1 MECIGRLKGLGID
14 LMSRHQ
20 KLEIEVDSDIRKE
33 YDKLKDKEKLR
44 IRIVQYRK
52 KRSLDANAYYWTLL
66 TKFADVIGLSNP
78 EAHNVMLRGYGQSEI
93 FGGKAVY
100 VTIPDTEEAEK
111 KVNNATDYHLAPTS
125 QVRLGNDGVMY
136 RTYRLLRGS
145 RTYDTKEMS
154 RLIDGLITC
163 CKEAGIPETEIVT
176 PNEKKN
182 TERKVWC
189 KFWLRNYGVHLRTTW
204 TAVSIPAP
212 TKWSGITF
220 LEEQTAP
227 GVKSMALSYRSGRTT
242 IRTVCTLIQR
252 TEISMRTLRRLHKDI
267 LKQISEPGK
276 IFERSLGSHGYST

>member
-78 EAHNVMLRGYGQSEI
+78 EAHNMMLRGYGQSEI
-93 FGGKAVY
+93 FDGKAVY

-125 QVRLGNDGVMY
+125 QVRLGNDGVIY

-163 CKEAGIPETEIVT
+163 CKEAGIPETEIAS
-176 PNEKKN
+176 PSEKEILK
-182 TERKVWC
+182 ER
-189 KFWLRNYGVHLRTTW
+189 YGVNF
-204 TAVSIPAP
+204 
-212 TKWSGITF
+212 G
-220 LEEQTAP
+220 
-227 GVKSMALSYRSGRTT
+227 
-242 IRTVCTLIQR
+242 
-252 TEISMRTLRRLHKDI
+252 
-267 LKQISEPGK
+267 
-276 IFERSLGSHGYST
+276 

>member
-78 EAHNVMLRGYGQSEI
+78 EAHNMMLRGYGQSEI

-163 CKEAGIPETEIVT
+163 CKEAGIPETEIAS
-176 PNEKKN
+176 PNEKEILE
-182 TERKVWC
+182 ER
-189 KFWLRNYGVHLRTTW
+189 YGVNF
-204 TAVSIPAP
+204 
-212 TKWSGITF
+212 G
-220 LEEQTAP
+220 
-227 GVKSMALSYRSGRTT
+227 
-242 IRTVCTLIQR
+242 
-252 TEISMRTLRRLHKDI
+252 
-267 LKQISEPGK
+267 
-276 IFERSLGSHGYST
+276 

>member
-78 EAHNVMLRGYGQSEI
+78 EAHNMMLRGYGQSEI
-93 FGGKAVY
+93 FDGKAVY

-163 CKEAGIPETEIVT
+163 CKEAEIPETEIAS
-176 PNEKKN
+176 PNEK
-182 TERKVWC
+182 E
-189 KFWLRNYGVHLRTTW
+189 
-204 TAVSIPAP
+204 
-212 TKWSGITF
+212 
-220 LEEQTAP
+220 
-227 GVKSMALSYRSGRTT
+227 
-242 IRTVCTLIQR
+242 
-252 TEISMRTLRRLHKDI
+252 I
-267 LKQISEPGK
+267 LK
-276 IFERSLGSHGYST
+276 ERYVVNFG

>member
-20 KLEIEVDSDIRKE
+20 KLEIEIDSDIREE

-78 EAHNVMLRGYGQSEI
+78 EAHNMMLRGYGQSEI
-93 FGGKAVY
+93 FDGKAVY

-125 QVRLGNDGVMY
+125 QVRMGNDDVLY

-163 CKEAGIPETEIVT
+163 CKEAGIPETEIAS
-176 PNEKKN
+176 PNEKEILK
-182 TERKVWC
+182 ER
-189 KFWLRNYGVHLRTTW
+189 YGVNF
-204 TAVSIPAP
+204 
-212 TKWSGITF
+212 G
-220 LEEQTAP
+220 
-227 GVKSMALSYRSGRTT
+227 
-242 IRTVCTLIQR
+242 
-252 TEISMRTLRRLHKDI
+252 
-267 LKQISEPGK
+267 
-276 IFERSLGSHGYST
+276 

>member
-1 MECIGRLKGLGID
+1 MECIGRFKGLGID

-20 KLEIEVDSDIRKE
+20 KLEIEIDSDIREE

-66 TKFADVIGLSNP
+66 TKFADVIGLGNP
-78 EAHNVMLRGYGQSEI
+78 EAHNMMLRGYGQSEI
-93 FGGKAVY
+93 FDGRAVY

-125 QVRLGNDGVMY
+125 QVRMGNDDVMY

-163 CKEAGIPETEIVT
+163 CKEAGIPETEIAS
-176 PNEKKN
+176 PNEKEILK
-182 TERKVWC
+182 ER
-189 KFWLRNYGVHLRTTW
+189 YGVNF
-204 TAVSIPAP
+204 
-212 TKWSGITF
+212 G
-220 LEEQTAP
+220 
-227 GVKSMALSYRSGRTT
+227 
-242 IRTVCTLIQR
+242 
-252 TEISMRTLRRLHKDI
+252 
-267 LKQISEPGK
+267 
-276 IFERSLGSHGYST
+276 

>member
-78 EAHNVMLRGYGQSEI
+78 EAHNMMLRGYGQSEI
-93 FGGKAVY
+93 FDGKAVY

-163 CKEAGIPETEIVT
+163 CKEAEIPETEIAS
-176 PNEKKN
+176 PNEKEILK
-182 TERKVWC
+182 ER
-189 KFWLRNYGVHLRTTW
+189 YGVNF
-204 TAVSIPAP
+204 S
-212 TKWSGITF
+212 
-220 LEEQTAP
+220 
-227 GVKSMALSYRSGRTT
+227 
-242 IRTVCTLIQR
+242 
-252 TEISMRTLRRLHKDI
+252 
-267 LKQISEPGK
+267 
-276 IFERSLGSHGYST
+276 

>member
-78 EAHNVMLRGYGQSEI
+78 EAHNMMLRGYGQSEI
-93 FGGKAVY
+93 FDGKAVY

-125 QVRLGNDGVMY
+125 QVRMGNDDVMY

-154 RLIDGLITC
+154 CLIDGLITC
-163 CKEAGIPETEIVT
+163 CKEAGIPETEIAT
-176 PNEKKN
+176 PNEK
-182 TERKVWC
+182 
-189 KFWLRNYGVHLRTTW
+189 RT
-204 TAVSIPAP
+204 
-212 TKWSGITF
+212 
-220 LEEQTAP
+220 LEE
-227 GVKSMALSYRSGRTT
+227 KYN
-242 IRTVCTLIQR
+242 
-252 TEISMRTLRRLHKDI
+252 
-267 LKQISEPGK
+267 LK
-276 IFERSLGSHGYST
+276 L

>member
-14 LMSRHQ
+14 LMSRRQ

-78 EAHNVMLRGYGQSEI
+78 EAHNMMLRGYGQSEI
-93 FGGKAVY
+93 FDGKAVY

-163 CKEAGIPETEIVT
+163 CKEAGIPETEIAS
-176 PNEKKN
+176 PNEKEILE
-182 TERKVWC
+182 ER
-189 KFWLRNYGVHLRTTW
+189 YGVNF
-204 TAVSIPAP
+204 
-212 TKWSGITF
+212 G
-220 LEEQTAP
+220 
-227 GVKSMALSYRSGRTT
+227 
-242 IRTVCTLIQR
+242 
-252 TEISMRTLRRLHKDI
+252 
-267 LKQISEPGK
+267 
-276 IFERSLGSHGYST
+276 

>member
-20 KLEIEVDSDIRKE
+20 KLEIEIDSDIREE

-66 TKFADVIGLSNP
+66 TKFADVIGLGNP
-78 EAHNVMLRGYGQSEI
+78 EAHNMMLRGYGQSEI
-93 FGGKAVY
+93 FDGRAVY

-125 QVRLGNDGVMY
+125 QVRMGNDDVMY

-163 CKEAGIPETEIVT
+163 CKEAGIPETEIAS
-176 PNEKKN
+176 PNEKEILK
-182 TERKVWC
+182 ER
-189 KFWLRNYGVHLRTTW
+189 YGVNF
-204 TAVSIPAP
+204 
-212 TKWSGITF
+212 G
-220 LEEQTAP
+220 
-227 GVKSMALSYRSGRTT
+227 
-242 IRTVCTLIQR
+242 
-252 TEISMRTLRRLHKDI
+252 
-267 LKQISEPGK
+267 
-276 IFERSLGSHGYST
+276 

>member
-20 KLEIEVDSDIRKE
+20 KLEIEIDSDIREE

-66 TKFADVIGLSNP
+66 TKFADVIGLGNP
-78 EAHNVMLRGYGQSEI
+78 EAHNMMLRGYGQSEI
-93 FGGKAVY
+93 FDGRAVY
-100 VTIPDTEEAEK
+100 VTIPDTEESEK

-125 QVRLGNDGVMY
+125 QVRMGNDDVMY

-163 CKEAGIPETEIVT
+163 CKEAGIPETEIAS
-176 PNEKKN
+176 PNEKEILK
-182 TERKVWC
+182 ER
-189 KFWLRNYGVHLRTTW
+189 YGVNF
-204 TAVSIPAP
+204 
-212 TKWSGITF
+212 G
-220 LEEQTAP
+220 
-227 GVKSMALSYRSGRTT
+227 
-242 IRTVCTLIQR
+242 
-252 TEISMRTLRRLHKDI
+252 
-267 LKQISEPGK
+267 
-276 IFERSLGSHGYST
+276 

>member
-1 MECIGRLKGLGID
+1 MECIGRLKSLGID

-20 KLEIEVDSDIRKE
+20 KLEIEIDSDIRKE
-33 YDKLKDKEKLR
+33 YDKLKDKDKLR

-78 EAHNVMLRGYGQSEI
+78 EAHNMMLRGYGQSEI
-93 FGGKAVY
+93 FDGKAVY

-163 CKEAGIPETEIVT
+163 CKEAGIPETEIAS
-176 PNEKKN
+176 PNEKEILE
-182 TERKVWC
+182 ER
-189 KFWLRNYGVHLRTTW
+189 YGVNF
-204 TAVSIPAP
+204 
-212 TKWSGITF
+212 G
-220 LEEQTAP
+220 
-227 GVKSMALSYRSGRTT
+227 
-242 IRTVCTLIQR
+242 
-252 TEISMRTLRRLHKDI
+252 
-267 LKQISEPGK
+267 
-276 IFERSLGSHGYST
+276 

>member
-66 TKFADVIGLSNP
+66 AKFADVIGLSNS
-78 EAHNVMLRGYGQSEI
+78 EAHNMMLRGYGQSEI
-93 FGGKAVY
+93 FDGKAVY

-125 QVRLGNDGVMY
+125 QVRMGNDDVMY

-163 CKEAGIPETEIVT
+163 CKEAGIPETEIAS
-176 PNEKKN
+176 PNEKEILK
-182 TERKVWC
+182 ER
-189 KFWLRNYGVHLRTTW
+189 YGVNF
-204 TAVSIPAP
+204 
-212 TKWSGITF
+212 G
-220 LEEQTAP
+220 
-227 GVKSMALSYRSGRTT
+227 
-242 IRTVCTLIQR
+242 
-252 TEISMRTLRRLHKDI
+252 
-267 LKQISEPGK
+267 
-276 IFERSLGSHGYST
+276 